1 MLKLKMEKQNNAVKR
16 KYGFEIK
23 GESLLLFF
31 FFSLYAEVPQKES
44 LIVID
49 KEKVM
54 LHLRA
59 ICRACFFLT

>member
-23 GESLLLFF
+23 GESLLLF

>member
-1 MLKLKMEKQNNAVKR
+1 MLWKENMAEALKEKVNLC
-16 KYGFEIK
+16 FC
-23 GESLLLFF
+23 F